1 MGTLVIVPCPHT
13 HFPPPH
19 LPVLF
24 HLISAQAWR
33 LRQSVVGVTHPD
45 GCFEP
50 CHFICSM
57 LFIDDSNILHVLLWY
72 SGSYGHVRLSVTYST
87 VCVFS
92 TPLNTLKA
100 CCAGRKSKRFQTK
113 TVSRA
118 APWLVKPLLGEYAS
132 STYIQTQQNTR
143 GPELRSCVQSSGLTA
158 QTVRWH
164 LYYVPCGVLED
175 STSICF
181 PSLLPLQ
188 SYRNQPTSPRWQ
200 KRTWLENNAA

>member
-1 MGTLVIVPCPHT
+1 MGTLVILPCPHT

-19 LPVLF
+19 LPVLY

-57 LFIDDSNILHVLLWY
+57 LFIDDSNR
-72 SGSYGHVRLSVTYST
+72 SCGHVRLSVTYGT
-87 VCVFS
+87 VCFYS

-100 CCAGRKSKRFQTK
+100 CCAGRKAERFQRK
-113 TVSRA
+113 TVSHA
-118 APWLVKPLLGEYAS
+118 APCLVNPLLGERAS

-164 LYYVPCGVLED
+164 LYYVPWGVLED
-175 STSICF
+175 CTSICF

-188 SYRNQPTSPRWQ
+188 SYRNQPTSPRRQ